1 MLHIK
6 TGSTLDQL
14 SSFTQVLKS
23 EPAVIV
29 FPSVEVRLWGL
40 NVQGSLDYEPNK
52 KRNVSFSLLS
62 MCVYIH
68 VVSATRYGE
77 TFSVERGDDEE
88 MKIVDKWLATSSSYE
103 CTHIHTSILTGKK
116 HVEELFHG
124 LRVRARREFRMEKEI
139 FYKLVE
145 VLRDG
150 NLLANSR
157 EISIEEQLAMFLF
170 CLSTN
175 ASNRTIQER
184 FQHSGETVSRYL
196 NIVLEAIVSLSPR
209 FIQLP
214 SIDTPIQISS
224 NPKFMPY
231 FKLTTAMTLLF
242 YFLMYCC

>member
-1 MLHIK
+1 MGFK
-6 TGSTLDQL
+6 C
-14 SSFTQVLKS
+14 
-23 EPAVIV
+23 PR
-29 FPSVEVRLWGL
+29 FPRI
-40 NVQGSLDYEPNK
+40 DYEPNK

-68 VVSATRYGE
+68 VMSATRYGE
-77 TFSVERGDDEE
+77 TFFCRKRRDDEE
-88 MKIVDKWLATSSSYE
+88 MKIVDKWLVTSSSHE

-116 HVEELFHG
+116 HIEELLHG

-150 NLLANSR
+150 NLLVNSR

-184 FQHSGETVSRYL
+184 FQHSGEIVSRYL

-209 FIQLP
+209 FIQL
-214 SIDTPIQISS
+214 PIQISS